1 MLLATATSIT
11 CMPTVSVIIPSFNRA
26 HLLARAVASVD
37 RQTHL
42 PIEIIIIDDCSTDD
56 TANVV
61 GGISCRIP
69 IIFERLGRN
78 GGGGVARNV
87 GIRLAKG
94 EYVAFLDSDD
104 EWECEHLGAL
114 MQHALQREGNFVVAS
129 SAVVSET
136 KRVFPNRQFGQHLS
150 VDEKLHFVLTGNL
163 AFQTSTLLM
172 PRSTALAFMFDG
184 CLRRH
189 QDWDLIFRMIRQE
202 IDLFILSQP
211 TTIYHV
217 PVGSGVSRSNSVI
230 PSLRFLAR
238 HRSAM
243 SRKSVTRFIAL
254 EINRRKTDHL
264 AAVRSLV
271 QTLLSGG
278 MSIRE
283 FAFHLWIRTKNIVRW
298 RS

>member
-1 MLLATATSIT
+1 
-11 CMPTVSVIIPSFNRA
+11 
-26 HLLARAVASVD
+26 
-37 RQTHL
+37 
-42 PIEIIIIDDCSTDD
+42 
-56 TANVV
+56 
-61 GGISCRIP
+61 
-69 IIFERLGRN
+69 
-78 GGGGVARNV
+78 VARNV

-283 FAFHLWIRTKNIVRW
+283 FAFHLWMRAKNVVRW